1 MSQAI
6 SPLTALLLGVAIL
19 FFGNGLQGVLLPV
32 RATLEAFATTSIGL
46 IASAYSAGFMVG
58 CFCMPY
64 IVRRVGHIRTFAVC
78 AAIAASVVLLMVLA
92 VHPVVWIPLR
102 ALSGICFAGL
112 FMVIES
118 WLNERATSINRGQ
131 VLAVYMVINLTAVTI
146 GQMILPLGDPA
157 GFSLF
162 ALTAIAITLALVP
175 VGLTTSSA
183 PQPLREVRLRLRR
196 LYAMSPVG
204 VVGGFFVG
212 LANGAFGGLGAVFAT
227 QIGLSITG
235 VALFM
240 SASLVGG
247 ALAQLPI
254 GRVSDRTDRRKV
266 IVAVCVLAA
275 ATGGLLALFGGVRL
289 GGLLPG
295 PGADLAT
302 TSPLALIAL
311 VTLFAASPILT
322 TSSAARSSSRR
333 AAVSCS
339 PGRSAPRSARCSAP
353 SPWKAWG
360 SADCFCT
367 PRWCTPASPCSRHT
381 GSASGPRCRP
391 RSATLTLLRPDVPRA
406 PHPPALS
413 STRAPPRRPTRRPR
427 SHRRRSPER
436 LRVHSIAEASS
447 APREA
452 MKYRPM

>member
-6 SPLTALLLGVAIL
+6 GPLTALLLGVAIL

-64 IVRRVGHIRTFAVC
+64 IVRRVGHIRAFAVC
-78 AAIAASVVLLMVLA
+78 AAIAASVVLLMALA
-92 VHPVVWIPLR
+92 VHPLVWIPLR
-102 ALSGICFAGL
+102 ALSGLCFAGL

-118 WLNERATSINRGQ
+118 WLNERATSVNRGQ
-131 VLAVYMVINLTAVTI
+131 VLAVYMVINLSAVTI
-146 GQMILPLGDPA
+146 GQMMLPLGDPD

-162 ALTAIAITLALVP
+162 AITAIAITLALVP

-204 VVGGFFVG
+204 VVGGLFVG

-254 GRVSDRTDRRKV
+254 GRLSDHTDRRKV
-266 IVAVCVLAA
+266 IASVCTLAA
-275 ATGGLLALFGGVRL
+275 VAGVLLALLGDAREGGLLVSADV
-289 GGLLPG
+289 GL
-295 PGADLAT
+295 ADL
-302 TSPLALIAL
+302 SPLALVAVAAVFGAAIYSQYSLCVAHTNDFVSREEFVEASSGLLLTWAIGASIGPVLGAFAMDGLGVGGLFLYTAAVHAGFAL
-311 VTLFAASPILT
+311 FTVYRIGQ
-322 TSSAARSSSRR
+322 R
-333 AAVSCS
+333 AAV
-339 PGRSAPRSARCSAP
+339 PPAERDRYVAAGRP
-353 SPWKAWG
+353 SRT
-360 SADCFCT
+360 T
-367 PRWCTPASPCSRHT
+367 PVAVE
-381 GSASGPRCRP
+381 
-391 RSATLTLLRPDVPRA
+391 LDPRA
-406 PHPPALS
+406 ALPVDQPA
-413 STRAPPRRPTRRPR
+413 ADQQA
-427 SHRRRSPER
+427 
-436 LRVHSIAEASS
+436 RVA
-447 APREA
+447 
-452 MKYRPM
+452 

>member
-6 SPLTALLLGVAIL
+6 GPLTALLLGVAIL
-19 FFGNGLQGVLLPV
+19 FFGNGVQGVLLPV

-92 VHPVVWIPLR
+92 VHPLVWIPLR
-102 ALSGICFAGL
+102 ALSGVCFAGL

-118 WLNERATSINRGQ
+118 WLNECATSVNRGQ
-131 VLAVYMVINLTAVTI
+131 VLAVYMVINLTAVTV
-146 GQMILPLGDPA
+146 GQMMLPLGDPA

-183 PQPLREVRLRLRR
+183 PQPLREVRLRMRR

-254 GRVSDRTDRRKV
+254 GRLSDRTDRRKV
-266 IVAVCVLAA
+266 IVGLCALAA
-275 ATGGLLALFGGVRL
+275 LAGGLLALLGNARQGEQLFGVDA
-289 GGLLPG
+289 GL
-295 PGADLAT
+295 ALA
-302 TSPLALIAL
+302 SPLALIA
-311 VTLFAASPILT
+311 VATLFGAALYSQYSLCVAHTNDFVSREEFVEASSGLLLT
-322 TSSAARSSSRR
+322 WAIGASIGPVLGAFAMDALGVGGLFLYTAAVHAGFAGFTVYRISRR
-333 AAVSCS
+333 AAV
-339 PGRSAPRSARCSAP
+339 PPAEREPYVAAGRP
-353 SPWKAWG
+353 SR
-360 SADCFCT
+360 T
-367 PRWCTPASPCSRHT
+367 TPACIE
-381 GSASGPRCRP
+381 
-391 RSATLTLLRPDVPRA
+391 LDPRA
-406 PHPPALS
+406 PAPAEEA
-413 STRAPPRRPTRRPR
+413 APDQQAQ
-427 SHRRRSPER
+427 
-436 LRVHSIAEASS
+436 VA
-447 APREA
+447 
-452 MKYRPM
+452 

>member
-6 SPLTALLLGVAIL
+6 GPLTALLLGVAIL
-19 FFGNGLQGVLLPV
+19 FFGNGVQGVLLPV

-64 IVRRVGHIRTFAVC
+64 IVRRVGHIRTFAVS

-92 VHPVVWIPLR
+92 VHPLVWIPLR
-102 ALSGICFAGL
+102 ALSGVCFAGL

-118 WLNERATSINRGQ
+118 WLNECATSVNRGQ
-131 VLAVYMVINLTAVTI
+131 ILGVYMVINLTAVTV
-146 GQMILPLGDPA
+146 GQMMLPFGDPA

-254 GRVSDRTDRRKV
+254 GRLSDRTDRRKV
-266 IVAVCVLAA
+266 IVGLCVLAA
-275 ATGGLLALFGGVRL
+275 LAGGALALLGDARQSEPLLGVDA
-289 GGLLPG
+289 GL
-295 PGADLAT
+295 ALA
-302 TSPLALIAL
+302 SPFALIA
-311 VTLFAASPILT
+311 VATLFGAALYSQYSLCVAHTNDFVSREEFVEASSGLLLTWAIGASIGPILGAFAMDALGVGGLFLYT
-322 TSSAARSSSRR
+322 AAVHAGFAGFTVYRISRR
-333 AAVSCS
+333 AAV
-339 PGRSAPRSARCSAP
+339 PPAEREPYVAAGRP
-353 SPWKAWG
+353 SRT
-360 SADCFCT
+360 T
-367 PRWCTPASPCSRHT
+367 PVCIE
-381 GSASGPRCRP
+381 
-391 RSATLTLLRPDVPRA
+391 LDPRA
-406 PHPPALS
+406 P
-413 STRAPPRRPTRRPR
+413 AP
-427 SHRRRSPER
+427 
-436 LRVHSIAEASS
+436 AEAPEQQ
-447 APREA
+447 AQVA
-452 MKYRPM
+452 

>member
-6 SPLTALLLGVAIL
+6 APLTALLLGVAIL

-58 CFCMPY
+58 CFGMPHV
-64 IVRRVGHIRTFAVC
+64 VRRVGHIRTFAVC
-78 AAIAASVVLLMVLA
+78 AAIAASVVLLMLLA
-92 VHPVVWIPLR
+92 VHPLVWIPLR
-102 ALSGICFAGL
+102 ALSGVCFAGL

-118 WLNERATSINRGQ
+118 WLNECATSVNRGQ
-131 VLAVYMVINLTAVTI
+131 VLAVYMVINLSAVTV
-146 GQMILPLGDPA
+146 GQMMLPLGDPA

-162 ALTAIAITLALVP
+162 VLTAIAITLALVP

-254 GRVSDRTDRRKV
+254 GRLSDRTDRRKV
-266 IVAVCVLAA
+266 IVGLCALAA
-275 ATGGLLALFGGVRL
+275 LAGGLLALLGDARQGGDLL
-289 GGLLPG
+289 GVA
-295 PGADLAT
+295 ADLAFA
-302 TSPLALIAL
+302 SPFALIA
-311 VTLFAASPILT
+311 VATLFGAALYSQYSLCVAHTNDFVSREEFVEASSGLLLT
-322 TSSAARSSSRR
+322 WAIGASIGPVLGAFAMDALGIGGLFLYTAAVHAGFAGFTLYRISQR
-333 AAVSCS
+333 AAV
-339 PGRSAPRSARCSAP
+339 PPAERDLYVAAAGP
-353 SPWKAWG
+353 SR
-360 SADCFCT
+360 T
-367 PRWCTPASPCSRHT
+367 PPA
-381 GSASGPRCRP
+381 AVE
-391 RSATLTLLRPDVPRA
+391 LDPRA
-406 PHPPALS
+406 PAPADE
-413 STRAPPRRPTRRPR
+413 PTADQQAQ
-427 SHRRRSPER
+427 
-436 LRVHSIAEASS
+436 VA
-447 APREA
+447 
-452 MKYRPM
+452 